1 MKFGTK
7 VVHSS
12 LSPNKQVKSKT
23 TPIYQ
28 TSAFAFSSLEE
39 LEGFY
44 QGESPYLYSRVGNP
58 NTDELGMTVA
68 QLEGAPA
75 GVAASSGLGAIL
87 SGVVALCGQG
97 DHIVA
102 SEDLYGGT
110 YQLLKEELQ
119 SFGITT
125 SFVDFSDQQK
135 IEKAITP
142 QTKLLFSET
151 ITNPFLRVEDIENLV
166 AFAKTHHLKTMI
178 DNTFATPYLLQPFTM
193 GVDLVVHSATKYIG
207 GHSDITAGVIVGA
220 EEIIS
225 AVKTKVVNMGVN
237 LSPFE
242 AWLTCRGNKTLA
254 LRMSKQSENA
264 ERLATYFQ
272 PHPQIEK
279 VFYPKNV
286 SLKGNGAIVTIELSR
301 DCDISTFFRSLGWVK
316 IVPTLAGVET
326 SVSYPLG
333 TSHRALPPQA
343 QEKLGITTHV
353 VRISVGIEELEDIIE
368 QFKHALTSSLK

>member
-12 LSPNKQVKSKT
+12 LPKNEKIKSKA

-28 TSAFAFSSLEE
+28 TSAFTFSSLEE

-44 QGESPYLYSRVGNP
+44 QGDSPYLYSRVGNP

-68 QLEGAPA
+68 QLEGAPS

-87 SGVVALCGQG
+87 SGIVALCGQG

-102 SEDLYGGT
+102 SEDIYGGT
-110 YQLLKEELQ
+110 YQLLKEELL

-125 SFVDFSDQQK
+125 SFVDFTDHQK
-135 IEKAITP
+135 IEEAITP

-151 ITNPFLRVEDIENLV
+151 ITNPFLRVEDIEFLV
-166 AFAKTHHLKTMI
+166 ALAKNHRLKTMI
-178 DNTFATPYLLQPFTM
+178 DNTFATSFLLQPFTR
-193 GVDLVVHSATKYIG
+193 GIDLVVHSATKYIG
-207 GHSDITAGVIVGA
+207 GHSDITAGVIVGT
-220 EEIIS
+220 EEIMNV
-225 AVKTKVVNMGVN
+225 VKTKVVNLGVN

-254 LRMSKQSENA
+254 LRMSKQSGNA
-264 ERLATYFQ
+264 ERLATYLRTH
-272 PHPQIEK
+272 PHIEK

-286 SLKGNGAIVTIELSR
+286 SSKGNGAIVTVELSR
-301 DCDISTFFRSLGWVK
+301 ECDISRFFRSLGWVK

-353 VRISVGIEELEDIIE
+353 VRISVGIEESEDIIE
-368 QFKHALTSSLK
+368 QFTSALESSL